1 MCCLFTTLV
10 LFGPRLGILVW
21 WLIAPARWNAAFET
35 FLWPFLGF
43 LFLPWTTL
51 MYVVVFPG
59 GVTGFDWEACWREY
73 RKGVFAGF
81 AVSIV
86 SPVLVVRTVRGDRMF
101 TTMARRYAQ
110 MGLDL
115 DIDEFIR

>member
-21 WLIAPARWNAAFET
+21 WLIQPVRWNAAFET

-51 MYVVVFPG
+51 MYVLIFPG
-59 GVTGFDWEACWREY
+59 GVTGFDWIWLGLGLLADITSYTGGAYGNRNQIPGY
-73 RKGVFAGF
+73 A
-81 AVSIV
+81 
-86 SPVLVVRTVRGDRMF
+86 RTP
-101 TTMARRYAQ
+101 
-110 MGLDL
+110 
-115 DIDEFIR
+115 

>member
-21 WLIAPARWNAAFET
+21 WLLEPGRWNLAFQS

-51 MYVVVFPG
+51 MYVAVYTIWSPG
-59 GVTGFDWEACWREY
+59 LQGFDWIW
-73 RKGVFAGF
+73 
-81 AVSIV
+81 
-86 SPVLVVRTVRGDRMF
+86 L
-101 TTMARRYAQ
+101 
-110 MGLDL
+110 GLGL
-115 DIDEFIR
+115 LADISSYTGGAYGNRNQIPGYGRAP